1 MEKFLKVTVSD
12 QDYLINVNHI
22 LTVEQGSG
30 TGAVDILYDIVGH
43 TATGV
48 SEVIGVTLTASTADD
63 TAKKKEQI
71 GSIVEAIEDALS
83 TSWNR
88 PIFTISPKYPVTSVA
103 QVEKQWA

>member
-22 LTVEQGSG
+22 LTVEQGTG

-43 TATGV
+43 SVTAVG
-48 SEVIGVTLTASTADD
+48 EVIGVTLTASTADD

-71 GSIVEAIEDALS
+71 GSIVEAIEDALA

-88 PIFTISPKYPVTSVA
+88 PIFSISPKYPVTSVA
-103 QVEKQWA
+103 QVEKAWA

>member
-43 TATGV
+43 SATGA
-48 SEVIGVTLTASTADD
+48 SEVIGVTLAASSADD
-63 TAKKKEQI
+63 AAKVKEQI
-71 GSIVEAIEDALS
+71 NSIVEAIEDALA

-88 PIFTISPKYPVTSVA
+88 PIFSISPKYPVTSVA
-103 QVEKQWA
+103 QVEKAWA